1 VNTSAATVITPVA
14 PTKGVTVVDDNGYTI
29 TGDEEVLVTITKN
42 TTARQ
47 LEDLKK
53 QMKDKGYE
61 LSFDTPTYNN
71 DGILTHISGAIKSRD
86 GQSDFSASD
95 FEKLIL
101 AKVRVNNRTYLR
113 VNIVDKKKPKVA
125 I

>member
-1 VNTSAATVITPVA
+1 MKTSPATVIAPAT
-14 PTKGVTVVDDNGYTI
+14 PTKSVTVVDDNGYVI
-29 TGDEEVLVTITKN
+29 AGDEEVLVTITKN
-42 TTARQ
+42 TSARQ

-71 DGILTHISGAIKSRD
+71 DGLLTHISGVIKSQD
-86 GQSDFSASD
+86 GESDFSASD

-101 AKVRVNNRTYLR
+101 AKVRVNYRTYLR
-113 VNIVDKKKPKVA
+113 IEIIDKKKSKKV